1 MPQAGRGLGMLL
13 VRKPG
18 TREEGGLGPLSCSLA
33 IHCPNG
39 QVPLRGEG
47 DMLPNTGGILGN
59 EEF

>member
-1 MPQAGRGLGMLL
+1 MLL